1 MKLVK
6 KLFAS
11 ILSLFVYSILAVP
24 AFAQNVNIND
34 KNINPCVNSDGTAMN
49 SIAGALC
56 RLGTNPGKTIQSVV
70 IFLIVLAV
78 IIALMYL
85 LYGGIK
91 WITSRGEK
99 TEVEAARN
107 HIMAAIVGLIVV
119 FVAIFIVSLVMSIFG
134 LNLTTLMIPT
144 INPQ

>member
-1 MKLVK
+1 VK
-6 KLFAS
+6 KIFAS
-11 ILSLFVYSILAVP
+11 IFGLFIYPFLAVP
-24 AFAQNVNIND
+24 VLAADTVD
-34 KNINPCVNSDGTAMN
+34 PALSPCADAPEGIGRT
-49 SIAGALC
+49 LC
-56 RLGTNPGKTIQSVV
+56 NLGQKPGQTIQAIV

-107 HIMAAIVGLIVV
+107 HIMAAVVGLIVV
-119 FVAIFIVSLVMSIFG
+119 FVAIFIVSLIMSIFG
-134 LNLTTLMIPT
+134 ISLNQLALPK
-144 INPQ
+144 IN